1 MDITA
6 LFKIGYGL
14 YVLTAKEG
22 EKHNGCIINTAVQ
35 VTDTPCRLT
44 ITVSKENHTH
54 GMIERTGEFNISV
67 LTTSVPYQM
76 FKDFGFRSGKDT
88 DKFAG
93 RTDYAF
99 SQNGLIYMTE
109 HTNAYLSCKVI
120 STVDLGT
127 HTMFVADVTD
137 GVNLSKEESVTYAY
151 YHAHIKPKPVNAG
164 TKRAGGAQSADISTK
179 GRSFPPTISA
189 PSASTA
195 PRYLKSCKIH
205 ITKAG

>member
-93 RTDYAF
+93 RADYAF

-164 TKRAGGAQSADISTK
+164 TKKGWRCTICGYIYEGEELPPDYICPICKHGAEVFEK
-179 GRSFPPTISA
+179 
-189 PSASTA
+189 
-195 PRYLKSCKIH
+195 L
-205 ITKAG
+205 

>member
-164 TKRAGGAQSADISTK
+164 TKKGWRCTICGYIYEGEELPPDYICPICKHGAEVFEK
-179 GRSFPPTISA
+179 
-189 PSASTA
+189 
-195 PRYLKSCKIH
+195 L
-205 ITKAG
+205 